1 MSSGE
6 RTIKYNTDEQ
16 ILSDDLNRQ
25 QRFRGSD
32 AAEVWRHLVNAPDVF
47 SEALGSWH
55 NFESFP
61 SDIEASVLDPG
72 KGIRADVFEGLL
84 VIPQAG
90 TNSLFVTPGLVGFH
104 DPDGQAGSSN
114 PQDPN
119 PADSSYKLVYE
130 NAGIKQLEQ
139 LKVLPNAGPGIR
151 IDIVECQRVELVEE
165 QDNRNIFDINIAGFV
180 PVLVDKVTVSRLN
193 YRVRQGVPSAG
204 MPDLAQGWLPLA
216 VISLPDPSENTE
228 EMTFWDVRPVIRDRA
243 LRPYRGGNGQ
253 YTKLRTDMFYANNVT
268 NPGVSV
274 PVAGTI
280 RGESLQGYTAGGT
293 LFKGTPTATM
303 GNGDVAYID
312 VLDVENQEPG
322 FLPLAANQIYY
333 LWACFPKWLPRWV
346 RYTETISGAQRLPN
360 GPKGIPVVSKTAPLS
375 GFHNFPTA
383 PIVMPLSTGLVDSAS
398 EAVCLAALPSSGAAL
413 PASARSDG
421 EMTLFFDA
429 AGSVLPTST
438 TAVKDDY
445 KLVEGTHFPPNARA
459 VKVILQA
466 TFTGAPAGDVYL
478 DEQLNMLH
486 NGTSSIIGIDRH
498 SSHYD
503 LDLGGNAVVIRTHVI
518 SRIPPAA
525 GNPGPDIEFSIDWN
539 PTGAAVVKSAEQLR
553 VVGWKLAD

>member
-6 RTIKYNTDEQ
+6 RALKYNTDEQ

-55 NFESFP
+55 NFDSFP
-61 SDIEASVLDPG
+61 KEIQASVLDPG
-72 KGIRADVFEGLL
+72 KGIRADVFEGLM

-253 YTKLRTDMFYANNVT
+253 YTKLRTDMLYADVVT
-268 NPGVSV
+268 NPGTEARLNGV
-274 PVAGTI
+274 I
-280 RGESLQGYTAGGT
+280 RGETIQGNTAGGR

-303 GNGDVAYID
+303 GTGDVAYVD
-312 VLDVENQEPG
+312 VLNAENQEPG
-322 FLPLAANQIYY
+322 FALAADQIYY
-333 LWACFPKWLPRWV
+333 LWACFPKSLPRWI
-346 RYTETISGAQRLPN
+346 RYTETIVGAQRLPN
-360 GPKGIPVVSKTAPLS
+360 GTKGIPVVSTTGPVS
-375 GFHNFPTA
+375 GFHNLPTSA
-383 PIVMPLSTGLVDSAS
+383 IVLPLSTGLVDSTLD
-398 EAVCLAALPSSGAAL
+398 AVCLAALPTSVLAVPSGAVA
-413 PASARSDG
+413 DG
-421 EMTLFFDA
+421 EMLHLADQIA
-429 AGSVLPTST
+429 NISPTASSLLQ
-438 TAVKDDY
+438 DDY
-445 KLVEGTHFPPNARA
+445 TLIEGTHFPANARA
-459 VKVILQA
+459 VKVFMQA
-466 TFTGAPAGDVYL
+466 TFTGPAG
-478 DEQLNMLH
+478 
-486 NGTSSIIGIDRH
+486 G
-498 SSHYD
+498 D
-503 LDLGGNAVVIRTHVI
+503 LTVSGRALVKHGAAVAAQVHMFGGNNTYDAAGNARVVATFVV
-518 SRIPPAA
+518 SRIPPMS
-525 GNPGPDIEFSIDWN
+525 GNPGPDLDFSVLWS
-539 PTGAAVVKSAEQLR
+539 PSGAATKINENVD